1 MENVLKANNF
11 INSSVDSV
19 SKWYL
24 ERALST
30 RTISGV
36 KKQKVM
42 DIRSI
47 KTFLTEWTCKLLLFK
62 SLKWKSGGLVLSELC
77 YPLVCWTVHRER
89 TFLCEKMHKWFF
101 SCRWS
106 LGKEKQPGFFLVV
119 FFFFY
124 NMKHRS
130 SISIAE
136 TTEGWI
142 SNITAMPNGLSNK
155 LCYDP
160 LCRQPFSAPREGLP
174 SDPIDNQH
182 KGTKPLVCVDDSS
195 RNALNFMLVVYTSL
209 VPTKKH
215 VINMRYRNKSRLP
228 VLPLK

>member
-1 MENVLKANNF
+1 MQTPSLQVPEMKVWWSGTQRTVLPFDMLDCSQGKNF
-11 INSSVDSV
+11 SLWKDAQIIFFTQVV
-19 SKWYL
+19 SGKRETAW
-24 ERALST
+24 
-30 RTISGV
+30 V
-36 KKQKVM
+36 
-42 DIRSI
+42 
-47 KTFLTEWTCKLLLFK
+47 
-62 SLKWKSGGLVLSELC
+62 GG
-77 YPLVCWTVHRER
+77 
-89 TFLCEKMHKWFF
+89 
-101 SCRWS
+101 
-106 LGKEKQPGFFLVV
+106 

-124 NMKHRS
+124 NMKRRP

-142 SNITAMPNGLSNK
+142 SNISAMPNGLSNK

-160 LCRQPFSAPREGLP
+160 LCRQLFSAPREGLP

-195 RNALNFMLVVYTSL
+195 RNALNFMSVVYTSL

-215 VINMRYRNKSRLP
+215 VINMRYRNKPRLP